1 MELNINIMNRLY
13 RYILAVAAIAAAA
26 SCAENIAPENP
37 AADNVTIP
45 ENLEPMVFASSLDD
59 SMQVPGGQPAAS
71 VASRTTYASRKVY
84 WEETDKISVFSI
96 GETETVRTEFGIKTL
111 SDDRLTA
118 SFEGFADAQASA
130 FCAVYPHHADN
141 AYDNGTLTVNI
152 PSEQTAVAEGFDS
165 GANVSVAYSA
175 NNEERS
181 FKFKNATS
189 LLCIKFTDEND
200 AANTQSITFK
210 AKKSE
215 SEYWGLSGQA
225 QLTLGAENVPVVSEG
240 DEQQVTLLAP
250 ADGFV
255 KDAIYYVPVYPVGEC
270 TGFVV
275 TFTDLNGD
283 DYTKTKNAPGSLD
296 RNWLFNF
303 GSIPGP
309 YDDLPSTFEVEL
321 NFVGAWPFEGEG
333 PVENQVTWNTSKYQG
348 QGDLYIYNYTY
359 QTANGDQ
366 KSIPLEFKIARAKGT
381 DTAAE
386 NQYTWI
392 STKGFKSAT
401 ASVSSSLNT
410 MICIPG
416 INNRYLV
423 EVGIYIADAS
433 KGYVSTALGLSTTG
447 TFTSSSVG
455 QEKKET
461 IFYLYNDKITSNLD
475 MSTCSTNNGGTKLD
489 APTYLR
495 FRRSGLV
502 VSRMYFK
509 YTQEKPG
516 NAPTE

>member
-37 AADNVTIP
+37 AADTEVLP
-45 ENLEPMVFASSLDD
+45 ENFELMEFATSVDDPMPNPES
-59 SMQVPGGQPAAS
+59 QPAAS

-84 WEETDKISVFSI
+84 WEEADKISVFSI
-96 GETETVRTEFGIKTL
+96 GETETVKTEFGVKTL

-303 GSIPGP
+303 GSIPAP
-309 YDDLPSTFEVEL
+309 YDTLPKEFTVEFDFS
-321 NFVGAWPFEGEG
+321 NSSWPFSGECNY
-333 PVENQVTWNTSKYQG
+333 VSSKGETYA
-348 QGDLYIYNYTY
+348 YTY
-359 QTANGDQ
+359 TYEFNGKSMSAEWNLKMGYKSYKLTDTGLSNTEANSFIMQLPAVKNRYMTRIVVLLASDSQNTRPALQTKWDNVADGSYCLLASRYL
-366 KSIPLEFKIARAKGT
+366 KKGT
-381 DTAAE
+381 ECVVDFYSDIIVFNGKFMSSTTSTSLSAE
-386 NQYTWI
+386 SY
-392 STKGFKSAT
+392 SFKTSDRPNFT
-401 ASVSSSLNT
+401 
-410 MICIPG
+410 P
-416 INNRYLV
+416 
-423 EVGIYIADAS
+423 
-433 KGYVSTALGLSTTG
+433 ALGK
-447 TFTSSSVG
+447 
-455 QEKKET
+455 QY
-461 IFYLYNDKITSNLD
+461 YLKLRDKGVISKITL
-475 MSTCSTNNGGTKLD
+475 
-489 APTYLR
+489 TY
-495 FRRSGLV
+495 SV
-502 VSRMYFK
+502 
-509 YTQEKPG
+509 
-516 NAPTE
+516 NAPGEAPAE